1 MDAGIIMSFK
11 RHYRHLH
18 IKWILNQIER
28 GEDIKDLKMDVLQAI
43 RYIIK
48 SWEEI
53 TPETIHN
60 CWNHAKILPDTIN
73 AELTNLSN
81 NIR

>member
-11 RHYRHLH
+11 KHYRNLH
-18 IKWILNQIER
+18 IKWILDQVQ
-28 GEDIKDLKMDVLQAI
+28 GGKDIMDVLQAI
-43 RYIIK
+43 CYIIK

-60 CWNHAKILPDTIN
+60 CWKHTKILPDTIN

-81 NIR
+81 SNR